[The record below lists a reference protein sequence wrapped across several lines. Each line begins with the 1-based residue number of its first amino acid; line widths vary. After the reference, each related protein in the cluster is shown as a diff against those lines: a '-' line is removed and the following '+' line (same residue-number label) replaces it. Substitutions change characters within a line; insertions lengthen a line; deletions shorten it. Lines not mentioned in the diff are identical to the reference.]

1 MYNFLNNLDF
11 RPPAAGACGE
21 AGVSLD
27 HRQWTGLTLLDAGQD
42 GPSSVEWHVVAGA
55 GQHAS
60 PISDGPAW
68 GWVQRDAGYP
78 SLRDSPQYLFLKGSC
93 CLHCFYSY
101 NKYCDRR

>member
-42 GPSSVEWHVVAGA
+42 GPSSVEWHVAAGA
-55 GQHAS
+55 GQYAS

-68 GWVQRDAGYP
+68 GVGAAGCWLSELEGFSSVP
-78 SLRDSPQYLFLKGSC
+78 FLKRILLFALLLFLQ
-93 CLHCFYSY
+93 
-101 NKYCDRR
+101 